1 MSHSS
6 HSSNH
11 GAALPTGT
19 VEPDYVDTPAIYKFG
34 VGLTVITII
43 SHIAMYWVW
52 TVSYVSPQ
60 AETPR
65 LYPLAAATQ
74 ETRRPPQPR
83 LQDGVVTDNG
93 GRRLSPEE
101 LKDDRNLGVREALQA
116 LRDEEDH
123 VLTGYAWVD
132 HNNQIVRIPVAD
144 AMKLTL
150 QRGLPSRAQTAAEA
164 PAQAAPA
171 TQERK

>member
-6 HSSNH
+6 HSTNH
-11 GAALPTGT
+11 ALPTGT
-19 VEPDYVDTPAIYKFG
+19 VEPDAVDTAAIYKFG
-34 VGLTVITII
+34 IGLTVITII
-43 SHIAMYWVW
+43 SHLAMYWI
-52 TVSYVSPQ
+52 YVATYVNPQ
-60 AETPR
+60 PEGQR

-74 ETRRPPQPR
+74 ESRRPPQPR

-93 GRRLSPEE
+93 GRLLPEE
-101 LKDDRNLGVREALQA
+101 ETKDHNPGVREALRL
-116 LRDEEDH
+116 LRAEEDR

-150 QRGLPSRAQTAAEA
+150 QRGLPSRTQTAAEA
-164 PAQAAPA
+164 PAAAAPA
-171 TQERK
+171 TQEKK

>member
-6 HSSNH
+6 HSANH
-11 GAALPTGT
+11 GAAVPTGT
-19 VEPDYVDTPAIYKFG
+19 VEPDYVDTAAIYKFG

-43 SHIAMYWVW
+43 SHLAMYWIW
-52 TVSYVSPQ
+52 TVSYNRPP

-93 GRRLSPEE
+93 GRLLPEE
-101 LKDDRNLGVREALQA
+101 ETKDHNLGVREALQA
-116 LRDEEDH
+116 LHEEEDR

-132 HNNQIVRIPVAD
+132 HNNQIVRIPVTD

-150 QRGLPSRAQTAAEA
+150 QRGLPSRTQTAAEA
-164 PAQAAPA
+164 PAAAAPA

>member
-6 HSSNH
+6 HSANH
-11 GAALPTGT
+11 GTALPSGT
-19 VEPDYVDTPAIYKFG
+19 VEPDYVDTAAIYKFG
-34 VGLTVITII
+34 VGLAVITII
-43 SHIAMYWVW
+43 AHIAMFWVYRVY
-52 TVSYVSPQ
+52 TVGPLP
-60 AETPR
+60 ETPR

-74 ETRRPPQPR
+74 ESRRPPQPR

-93 GRRLSPEE
+93 GRLRPAEE
-101 LKDDRNLGVREALQA
+101 TLDHNLGVREALKA
-116 LRDEEDH
+116 LHDEEDL

-164 PAQAAPA
+164 PAAAAPV